1 MRCYGKTLPLGD
13 YCVLILTGLLGLPLF
28 EVGLT
33 PSFLQKVIATTPVGR
48 WMMTEERIARLRT
61 HKNNIDR
68 YRRLL
73 KTKLSEIERQYLE
86 KRLSEEQAAM
96 EIHLRG

>member
-1 MRCYGKTLPLGD
+1 
-13 YCVLILTGLLGLPLF
+13 LTGLLGLPLF

-48 WMMTEERIARLRT
+48 WTMTEERIARLRT

-96 EIHLRG
+96 GIHLSAAEPPPIMVAPK

>member
-1 MRCYGKTLPLGD
+1 
-13 YCVLILTGLLGLPLF
+13 
-28 EVGLT
+28 
-33 PSFLQKVIATTPVGR
+33 
-48 WMMTEERIARLRT
+48 MTEERIARLRT

>member
-1 MRCYGKTLPLGD
+1 
-13 YCVLILTGLLGLPLF
+13 
-28 EVGLT
+28 
-33 PSFLQKVIATTPVGR
+33 
-48 WMMTEERIARLRT
+48 MTEERIARLRT
-61 HKNNIDR
+61 HRNNIDR

-96 EIHLRG
+96 ELNLSAGEPSPIMVGPK